1 METESMASLF
11 LRISKRAREFAMR
24 AIASGA
30 VLGPAVSTATAH
42 PGETASPRARQA
54 AATLGDASS
63 IRGSIAWHRGT
74 FDEALARA
82 RAESRQVFVVFRRN
96 DCKLCD
102 EFFRNTLTH
111 PAVVAEFADSVCVS
125 IDGLEAAGG
134 TLVAR
139 YGVAEYPT
147 AVWLSPDGVA
157 RDRVVGV
164 LGPTELLHE
173 AQRIRADRET
183 IPELRR
189 RIAADE
195 NNVDL
200 RWRLAQKLR
209 ASGDGVGAEEQ
220 IAKIKQLDPSGRSK
234 PMRLM
239 RLDELRVQVRRTYD
253 EVRGA
258 FDVSPFARALEHEA
272 DPEVLF
278 RGWSIVA
285 DFEVGALARIQQARD
300 STPVQAA
307 AARARRR
314 AALQRAWPHCPR
326 DEMIEFGNALAWSFY
341 ESTEELGPEEKE
353 FALQVAARAAELAPE
368 APAVVDTLACCL
380 WMNGK
385 KDEALAAARRCVEL
399 DPKNDAWRER
409 VEEFTP

>member
-1 METESMASLF
+1 MALLF
-11 LRISKRAREFAMR
+11 LRTSERARSFAMR
-24 AIASGA
+24 MIACGA
-30 VLGPAVSTATAH
+30 LLCVA
-42 PGETASPRARQA
+42 ASPASAERGGLERSPSRQGA
-54 AATLGDASS
+54 AKVSDASS
-63 IRGSIAWHRGT
+63 LRSSIAWHRGT

-96 DCKLCD
+96 GCKLCD
-102 EFFRNTLTH
+102 EFFRDTLTH

-125 IDGLEAAGG
+125 IDGMEEAGAA
-134 TLVAR
+134 LVTR

-147 AVWLSPDGVA
+147 AVWLSPEGVA

-195 NNVDL
+195 DNVDL

-220 IAKIKQLDPSGRSK
+220 IARIKKLDPSGRSK

-253 EVRGA
+253 EARGA

-285 DFEVGALARIQQARD
+285 DFEVGALARIQQARE

-314 AALQRAWPHCPR
+314 EALQRAWPHCPR

-341 ESTEELGPEEKE
+341 ESTEELGAEEKA